1 MKGNGLMMH
10 VMEKASRD
18 GLTIVYMMENGKMEK
33 QMAKANCIMLMEI
46 FTKGIGKTI
55 KLMGTG
61 LIHMQMAQ
69 NTLDSG
75 KMINNTG

>member
-1 MKGNGLMMH
+1 MDRVNKSGLMVHAMRGH
-10 VMEKASRD
+10 
-18 GLTIVYMMENGKMEK
+18 GKMEK